1 VSKGFA
7 FIKSASVALAMVGIV
22 FPQTRILAEQ
32 KTPAKPSVKI
42 LSENTTLDITLGKAG
57 TFNGRTVDHTGAP
70 VEGAKVVVK
79 QGKSVVAEA
88 VTDQNGRFAV
98 PSMKSGVYQVGSGA
112 TEGTY
117 RFWSEQAAPP
127 SAKSQGLLVL
137 GENGAR
143 GQYGCC
149 CDDGS
154 GMWLC
159 AAGLIVAGV
168 AVAALVIAITA
179 NNKSDNESPPP
190 KPISP

>member
-1 VSKGFA
+1 MSKGFA

-32 KTPAKPSVKI
+32 KLSPAPAVKI
-42 LSENTTLDITLGKAG
+42 IQENSVLDVSLGKSD

-70 VEGAKVVVK
+70 VKGAKVILK
-79 QGKSVVAEA
+79 QGKAE
-88 VTDQNGRFAV
+88 VGQSLTDSEGRFAV
-98 PSMKSGVYQVGSGA
+98 QNLKSGVYQVSCGA

-117 RFWSEQAAPP
+117 RLWSQQSAPP
-127 SAKSQGLLVL
+127 AAKTQGLLVL

-154 GMWLC
+154 GVWLC
-159 AAGLIVAGV
+159 CAGALLAGI

-179 NNKSDNESPPP
+179 NNKSDNDPAPP
-190 KPISP
+190 KPVSP

>member
-32 KTPAKPSVKI
+32 KLSPAPAVKI
-42 LSENTTLDITLGKAG
+42 VPENSVLDVSLGKSNA
-57 TFNGRTVDHTGAP
+57 FNGRTVDHTGAP
-70 VEGAKVVVK
+70 VKGAKVVLK
-79 QGKSVVAEA
+79 QGKTEVGQS
-88 VTDQNGRFAV
+88 VTDSEGRFAV
-98 PSMKSGVYQVGSGA
+98 ENLKSGVYQVSCGA

-117 RFWSEQAAPP
+117 RLWSQQSAPP
-127 SAKSQGLLVL
+127 AAKTQGLLVL

-159 AAGLIVAGV
+159 AAGAILAGI
-168 AVAALVIAITA
+168 AIAALVIAINA
-179 NNKSDNESPPP
+179 NNKSDNDNPPRPVSP
-190 KPISP
+190 

>member
-1 VSKGFA
+1 
-7 FIKSASVALAMVGIV
+7 MVGVV

-32 KTPAKPSVKI
+32 KLPAKPSVKI
-42 LSENTTLDITLGKAG
+42 LSENTTLDVSLGKAG
-57 TFNGRTVDHTGAP
+57 TFSGRTVDHTGAP
-70 VEGAKVVVK
+70 VEGAKVVLK
-79 QGKSVVAEA
+79 QGKSVVGES

-98 PSMKSGVYQVGSGA
+98 QNLKSGVYQVSSGA

-117 RFWSEQAAPP
+117 RFWSEQTAPP

-159 AAGLIVAGV
+159 AAGVVLAGV
-168 AVAALVIAITA
+168 AIAALVIAITA
-179 NNKSDNESPPP
+179 NNKSDSDSKTVTMPPVSP
-190 KPISP
+190 